1 METIW
6 LPNEIEK
13 YEVYDRGGGLVVSIA
28 QSLVNWKHLNR
39 YVRGNFFLFVKKKIV
54 NFKITNTRSFVE
66 NMRIQPSLISCF

>member
-13 YEVYDRGGGLVVSIA
+13 YQVYDRGGGLVVSIA

-39 YVRGNFFLFVKKKIV
+39 YVRGNFFSFREEKNCKFQD
-54 NFKITNTRSFVE
+54 NEHSFVRRKYE
-66 NMRIQPSLISCF
+66 NSAESD